1 MSVHSV
7 ITGDIVNSTKLPPA
21 AEKKLLHNLND
32 ILQPYKF
39 EFYRGDSF
47 QVYLEEGKAALQL
60 ALLCRTTALSLDP
73 EENAPISD
81 IRIGIGLGQVE
92 GSVNTPG
99 SAKGEAFILSGRS
112 FDNLEKS
119 DDRLIITSANDLA
132 NAGLL
137 VISDYINAIF
147 RELTA
152 KQAEVI
158 VELLKGHTQQETA
171 DKLQKSKS
179 TIHQH
184 VSSGRWNEIARVL
197 HHYEKITEQLS

>member
-7 ITGDIVNSTKLPPA
+7 ITGDIVNSTKLPA
-21 AEKKLLHNLND
+21 AVEQKLLENLNG
-32 ILQPYKF
+32 ILQPYIF

-47 QVYLEEGKAALQL
+47 QVYLKEAKAALRV

-73 EENAPISD
+73 EENAPLSD
-81 IRIGIGLGQVE
+81 IRIGIGLGEVE
-92 GSVNTPG
+92 EPVHTPG

-119 DDRLIITSANDLA
+119 DARLIITTANGLA

-158 VELLKGHTQQETA
+158 FELLKGHTQQETA
-171 DKLQKSKS
+171 AKLQKSKS

-184 VSSGRWNEIARVL
+184 VSSGRWNEIARIL
-197 HHYEKITEQLS
+197 YHYEQIIEQLS